1 MLEINL
7 SGKYSGE
14 PKEYLAGHGK
24 GKYSAAD
31 IKTWPWVKG
40 WERTG
45 FTKEEMEP
53 FPHLLEWIDRIA
65 ARPAVQTGI
74 GEKYAN
80 VTIEK

>member
-1 MLEINL
+1 VLEINL

-14 PKEYLAGHGK
+14 PKDYLAGHGK

-45 FTKEEMEP
+45 FTKVPLIFCNLFVRAELTDP
-53 FPHLLEWIDRIA
+53 FPGGDGTVPTFAEVD
-65 ARPAVQTGI
+65 
-74 GEKYAN
+74 
-80 VTIEK
+80 